1 MLLALCA
8 YCAHLSPL
16 ADEDGED
23 GRAAANLWY
32 QQARY
37 GVRVCIKK
45 GSSVEVAQALLLLAM
60 TDYGQGNESQAW
72 FLTGLAI
79 RVGQDMDLNGDSP
92 STYGQKNL
100 PPPEIRLRRNIW
112 RVSFM
117 LDLFLSLHLGRAPAL
132 FDGLRSATKYNV
144 QQSEYATHPVPTF
157 LHTVALCQT
166 ISRIYLHLYLA
177 FNTPGLQTPAEKLT
191 VLREELESWH
201 RSLPAHYCVAVG
213 NQSEK
218 LDVLELNMLYQVA
231 VILLHHPL

>member
-1 MLLALCA
+1 
-8 YCAHLSPL
+8 
-16 ADEDGED
+16 
-23 GRAAANLWY
+23 
-32 QQARY
+32 
-37 GVRVCIKK
+37 
-45 GSSVEVAQALLLLAM
+45 M

-72 FLTGLAI
+72 FLTGNIGLPFHRYPTSYGEYVGLAI

-231 VILLHHPL
+231 VILLHHPFCWENATPCATDALVEAAAVFDELLRRYRPVQ